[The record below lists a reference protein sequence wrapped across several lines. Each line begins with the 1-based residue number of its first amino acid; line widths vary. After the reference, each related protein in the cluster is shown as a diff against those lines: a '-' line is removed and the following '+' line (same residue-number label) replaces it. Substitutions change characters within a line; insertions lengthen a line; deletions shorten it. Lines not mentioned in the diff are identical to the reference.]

1 MTIVFIAFQ
10 SFDLSALICPHEQ
23 LEMMQ
28 GGCDLRLCI
37 ISQLACQKSDIL
49 QLKLT
54 SPTKIPV
61 SVMLDPKRRRIDGVL
76 PLFHRAKLGLLTSLI
91 GSCGRLFCPPNSFN
105 VGLCPL
111 SDSVII
117 FVLHREKHAPPLHM
131 VFLLPA
137 DRTRQTPCFE
147 IPKLV
152 RFYALM
158 LITRVSLKCPDL
170 KHFIVS
176 LLDSHQRRHSCFP
189 RDVWEC
195 RVGRQALRN
204 PALESQSQIVKHRF
218 NHCS

>member
-54 SPTKIPV
+54 SPTKIPM

-76 PLFHRAKLGLLTSLI
+76 PLFHRAKLGLLTFLM
-91 GSCGRLFCPPNSFN
+91 GSCGRLFCPP
-105 VGLCPL
+105 PPTL
-111 SDSVII
+111 SCGPMSSQR
-117 FVLHREKHAPPLHM
+117 FCNYFCFTQRETCPPLHM

-137 DRTRQTPCFE
+137 DRTRQTPSFE

-176 LLDSHQRRHSCFP
+176 LLYS
-189 RDVWEC
+189 
-195 RVGRQALRN
+195 RQ
-204 PALESQSQIVKHRF
+204 
-218 NHCS
+218 

>member
-76 PLFHRAKLGLLTSLI
+76 PLFHRAKLGLLTFLM
-91 GSCGRLFCPPNSFN
+91 GSCGRLFCPPPQLFH

-117 FVLHREKHAPPLHM
+117 FVLHREKHAPLYIWCFCFP
-131 VFLLPA
+131 
-137 DRTRQTPCFE
+137 QTE
-147 IPKLV
+147 
-152 RFYALM
+152 R
-158 LITRVSLKCPDL
+158 D
-170 KHFIVS
+170 
-176 LLDSHQRRHSCFP
+176 RRHPLKF
-189 RDVWEC
+189 
-195 RVGRQALRN
+195 
-204 PALESQSQIVKHRF
+204 QSLF
-218 NHCS
+218 GFTLLCL